1 MKFTYVLPG
10 PATYADWAEFDADL
24 RGLKQAGYD
33 AVELQI
39 ADPAEFDDVRV
50 RQSLQAAGLPMCA
63 FQTGATCGSP
73 GYDAAVAA
81 RLRRA
86 GGVRR
91 LGC

>member
-1 MKFTYVLPG
+1 MRFAYVLPD
-10 PATYADWAEFDADL
+10 PASYADWAEFDGDL
-24 RGLKQAGYD
+24 DSVKQAGYD

-39 ADPAEFDDVRV
+39 AEPAEFDEERV
-50 RQSLQAAGLPMCA
+50 RKSLLAAGLPMCA
-63 FQTGATCGSP
+63 FQTGASCGSP